1 MNYKPEGGCA
11 SKVLPRGLYFS
22 LVAATLFLCAFG
34 TGAVSAGNLKQEI
47 ARLLETHPDIEA
59 SEESLRIA
67 NEGIREAVG
76 AYYPEAIIT
85 ADKGH
90 EFVDSPGRRE
100 VPGEPS
106 RLGREQAKLDVT
118 MNVFEGFKTSANFNI
133 AKFRKEVA
141 ELALEDV
148 RQRVLLKGISAY
160 IDVMRQRKL
169 GALGLE
175 SEKNIREQL
184 RLENELVKRGG
195 GIEVDVLLAKTR
207 LQRAREQSV
216 AFDGFLNAALASYE
230 EAFGHAPVFSDM
242 KELGVMDSEMPK
254 NLDGAM
260 KIAREENPRILI
272 AQKAT
277 YLAREEIK
285 STRSDFYPKVD
296 FVTNYGHKK
305 NADAVNGR
313 RRDFSVVVKSTWKV
327 FSGFITKAK
336 ARAATYSASE
346 KQKLVLLEARL
357 AREAVRTAWA
367 RYKTAKTRVR
377 LLENA
382 VILAEEVFDARRKL
396 RDAGKEETI
405 NVLDAEGEIFNAQ
418 INLINA
424 DADAKLAV
432 YQIMAGIGR
441 LRPGLFGVN
450 VLKPALDDPLI
461 PAIFLN

>member
-1 MNYKPEGGCA
+1 MNYKPEGVCTT
-11 SKVLPRGLYFS
+11 KITPRVHFLP
-22 LVAATLFLCAFG
+22 LVAATLFLCAFD
-34 TGAVSAGNLKQEI
+34 TATVSAGDLNQEL
-47 ARLLETHPDIEA
+47 ARLLETHPDIKA
-59 SEESLRIA
+59 SEESLRKA
-67 NEGIREAVG
+67 NEGIRQAAG
-76 AYYPEAIIT
+76 AYFPEAIIT

-90 EFVDSPGRRE
+90 EFVDSPGRRQD
-100 VPGEPS
+100 PGEPS

-133 AKFRKEVA
+133 AELRKEVA
-141 ELALEDV
+141 DLALEDA

-160 IDVMRQRKL
+160 IDVMRQQKL
-169 GALGLE
+169 GALGLQ

-195 GIEVDVLLAKTR
+195 GSEVDVLLAKTR
-207 LQRAREQSV
+207 LQRARERSV
-216 AFDGFLNAALASYE
+216 AFYGFLNAAIASYE
-230 EAFGHAPVFSDM
+230 EAFGNGPVFKKM
-242 KELGVMDSEMPK
+242 KMPGLMGSEVPE
-254 NLDGAM
+254 NLDSAM
-260 KIAREENPRILI
+260 EIAHEENPRILI
-272 AQKAT
+272 ARKAT

-296 FVTNYGHKK
+296 IVTNYSHKK
-305 NADAVNGR
+305 NTDAVNGR

-327 FSGFITKAK
+327 FSGFITQAK
-336 ARAATYSASE
+336 TRAAAFGASE
-346 KQKLVLLEARL
+346 KKKLLLSAGRR
-357 AREAVRTAWA
+357 AREAVRSAWA
-367 RYKTAKTRVR
+367 RYEAAKTRIK

-424 DADAKLAV
+424 EADAQIAA

-450 VLKPALDDPLI
+450 SSKPILDDPLV